1 MIKSRLGL
9 NLILCFTSAFV
20 GGIASL
26 SCSQLMAANSVA
38 PVVRASEIQIVGPTG
53 KEQITLKVAAEG
65 PSITLLD
72 KDDTQ
77 EVTLEIVDSPVSTHD
92 DFRQAELSFRNLKN
106 EYYSTSLSSGCSG
119 MSHLTMG
126 QALAPGF
133 VSISSYQEGSS
144 NGSRICLGSFL
155 RGEHF
160 DVSQRHDK
168 NVEVTVGSSSK
179 RLKLSSSDAGQLLQK
194 EDRATGVVSN
204 AVFENSKAKAK

>member
-1 MIKSRLGL
+1 MIKSRLCQ

-26 SCSQLMAANSVA
+26 SCSQLMAANTVA

-77 EVTLEIVDSPVSTHD
+77 EVTLEIVDSLVSTHD

-106 EYYSTSLSSGCSG
+106 ESYRTSPSSGCTG
-119 MSHLTMG
+119 MSNLTMG

-133 VSISSYQEGSS
+133 VSIRSYQEGSS
-144 NGSRICLGSFL
+144 NGSMMCLGSFL
-155 RGEHF
+155 RGEYF

-168 NVEVTVGSSSK
+168 SVDVTIGSSSK
-179 RLKLSSSDAGQLLQK
+179 RFKLSSSEAGLFLQK
-194 EDRATGVVSN
+194 EDRATAITSN
-204 AVFENSKAKAK
+204 AVFKNSKAKAK

>member
-1 MIKSRLGL
+1 MIKSRLGQ

-20 GGIASL
+20 GGVASL

-77 EVTLEIVDSPVSTHD
+77 KVSLEITDSPASTSD
-92 DFRQAELSFRNLKN
+92 DFRRAELSFCNLKN
-106 EYYSTSLSSGCSG
+106 ENYRTSLSSGCTG

-133 VSISSYQEGSS
+133 VSIDSCQEGSS
-144 NGSRICLGSFL
+144 TGSMMCLGSFL
-155 RGEHF
+155 RGEYF

-168 NVEVTVGSSSK
+168 TVEVTVGSRSK
-179 RLKLSSSDAGQLLQK
+179 RLKLSSSEAGQLLQK
-194 EDRATGVVSN
+194 EDRASAVVSN
-204 AVFENSKAKAK
+204 AVFENSTAKAK

>member
-1 MIKSRLGL
+1 MIRSRLAE
-9 NLILCFTSAFV
+9 NLILCFTSAFL

-38 PVVRASEIQIVGPTG
+38 PVLRASEIQIVGPTG
-53 KEQITLKVAAEG
+53 KEQITLKVATEG

-77 EVTLEIVDSPVSTHD
+77 TVSLEIIDSPVSTHD

-106 EYYSTSLSSGCSG
+106 ESYRTSLSSGCTG
-119 MSHLTMG
+119 MSNLTMG

-133 VSISSYQEGSS
+133 VSIRSYQEGSS
-144 NGSRICLGSFL
+144 NGSMMCLGSFL

-168 NVEVTVGSSSK
+168 NVEVIVGSSSK
-179 RLKLSSSDAGQLLQK
+179 RLKLSSSDAGQFLQK

-204 AVFENSKAKAK
+204 AVFENSTAKAK

>member
-1 MIKSRLGL
+1 MIKSRLGQ
-9 NLILCFTSAFV
+9 NLILCFASAFI

-53 KEQITLKVAAEG
+53 KEQITLKIAAQG

-77 EVTLEIVDSPVSTHD
+77 KVSLEITDSPASTSD
-92 DFRQAELSFRNLKN
+92 DFRQAELSFHNLKN
-106 EYYSTSLSSGCSG
+106 ENYRTSLSSGCTG

-126 QALAPGF
+126 HALAPGF

-144 NGSRICLGSFL
+144 NGSMMCLGSFL

-160 DVSQRHDK
+160 DVAQRHDK
-168 NVEVTVGSSSK
+168 NVEVKIGSYK
-179 RLKLSSSDAGQLLQK
+179 RLKLSSSEAGQFLQK
-194 EDRATGVVSN
+194 EDRATAVVSN